1 MKSFYNPPSYM
12 TLEVLSAIL
21 KEFKWPAPY
30 TLEDDLPD
38 GIVMRFPNS
47 NLYFCEGLDS
57 EMCLKFLTEDTHTS
71 YNLQIAHA
79 LLVMVPESQRDGKP
93 ITPGLLDYWI
103 PGASLE
109 KVETQIRNL
118 CKIVLYHL
126 KPCIL
131 GDFSWV
137 KEYLKISQNQTR

>member
-1 MKSFYNPPSYM
+1 MESFYNPPSYM
-12 TLEVLSAIL
+12 TLEVLATIL

-38 GIVMRFPNS
+38 GIIMRFPNS
-47 NLYFCEGLDS
+47 NLYFREGFES
-57 EMCLKFLTEDTHTS
+57 EMRLEFLTEDTHTS
-71 YNLQIAHA
+71 YNLQIGHA
-79 LLVMVPESQRDGKP
+79 LLVIVPESQRDGKP
-93 ITPGLLDYWI
+93 ITPGLLDDLT
-103 PGASLE
+103 PRASLE
-109 KVETQIRNL
+109 KVENQIRNL

-137 KEYLKISQNQTR
+137 KEYLKISQNQTV